1 MLSRRQFAAGAC
13 LGLAG
18 FGASELAGLGCAM
31 AGPASDLSAAIAAI
45 EARSDARL
53 GVAMIDTATGVRSGH
68 RADERFPM
76 CSTFKFLAAAGVL
89 ARVDAGKDRLDR
101 RVNIEAHDLL
111 DYAPAAKLHVG
122 AGMTLD
128 ELCEAAVT
136 LSDNTAGNLILATL
150 GGPAGLTR
158 FARSIGDKVMRL
170 DRGEPHVND
179 SEPAD
184 PRDTTSPA
192 AMAADLNALVLG
204 TALSPASRERLAG
217 WLAACKTGGARIR
230 AGLPSGWRVGDKTG
244 TGAHGSTNDIGILWP
259 PGRPPVI
266 LAVYQTG
273 GTAPDKD
280 RSAAIA
286 AVARAVAASLVG

>member
-1 MLSRRQFAAGAC
+1 MLSRRRFVARAGA
-13 LGLAG
+13 
-18 FGASELAGLGCAM
+18 SLAGLGAGGLAAMGRAM
-31 AGPASDLSAAIAAI
+31 AGPVTDLSAAFAAI

-53 GVAMIDTATGVRSGH
+53 GVAMIDAATGARSGH

-101 RVNIEAHDLL
+101 RIGIEARDLF

-122 AGMTLD
+122 QGMTLD

-158 FARSIGDKVMRL
+158 FARSIGDKVTRL
-170 DRGEPHVND
+170 DRGEPQVND
-179 SEPAD
+179 SEPGD
-184 PRDTTSPA
+184 PRDTTAPA

-204 TALSPASRERLAG
+204 RALSPTSRERLTG
-217 WLAACKTGGARIR
+217 WLVGCKTGGARIR
-230 AGLPSGWRVGDKTG
+230 AGLPNGWRVGDKTG

-266 LAVYQTG
+266 LAVYLTG
-273 GTAPDKD
+273 GTARDKD

-286 AVARAVAASLVG
+286 AVAQAVAAPFVP